1 MGETT
6 WGNEDMNWKINQG
19 KSNLEVN
26 MKRNSVKTKKV
37 ACPYSC
43 FLLGALVLS
52 LVLLGNLSAVAGVD
66 ERDTEESLTPALIII
81 EGVGT
86 SPEGEVGLDLSRKLV
101 MNDFGITV
109 GITPYL
115 DQKELTGS
123 EYLVEELRDLYDRYP
138 DKIGFALQGLEHL
151 ENELNRPLPEQVHI
165 LSRAQSIFTQAFNK
179 KFGYGLLATT
189 LLPPYGHYGTDTASA
204 ARQAG
209 IKIIIGSEVNGREGY
224 AMLEHGV
231 AQIHPDDNA
240 GIIADWESLE
250 IRSPVELI
258 RSTTGALKGSSLED
272 PLVMII
278 NVGILYNELGVQ
290 DTKSYIDT
298 LIPLL
303 VQLREREELEFM
315 TSAEF
320 YRKFVGGKQYVVL
333 RLDDYQSPYKKGLFE
348 ETVDWI
354 TQLGVPLVISII
366 PHAVDKLSEDPEA
379 VTYLNS
385 VLETGLVEV
394 ALHGYDHREE
404 GEFTLS
410 LSEQIQLLREALAES
425 KNTLYYDEIFSL
437 VPPNNR
443 SNDFTS
449 KAIETVNEEGHGVQV
464 FSSGISDK
472 YLFGFDLEGIY
483 HVSRTIDPV
492 KSWELPYPLYSAD
505 EITAAIGYDDAVL
518 NLHPYTLRTQEGRSI
533 ILEVIKQ
540 LKEKPN
546 VEFVTLREFYS
557 NVDPTLGVHWRPEY
571 TLKPVS
577 EAQGVSSSLIFL
589 LMALILA
596 GL

>member
-1 MGETT
+1 
-6 WGNEDMNWKINQG
+6 
-19 KSNLEVN
+19 
-26 MKRNSVKTKKV
+26 MKRNSVKTRKV
-37 ACPYSC
+37 TCSYSC

-66 ERDTEESLTPALIII
+66 ERDTAESLTPALIII
-81 EGVGT
+81 EGVGA

-123 EYLVEELRDLYDRYP
+123 DYLANELRELYDSCP

-151 ENELNRPLPEQVHI
+151 ENELNRPLPEQIHI
-165 LSRAQSIFTQAFNK
+165 LSRAQSIFTQAFNNN
-179 KFGYGLLATT
+179 FGYRLLATT
-189 LLPPYGHYGTDTASA
+189 LLPPYGHYGADIASA

-224 AMLEHGV
+224 TLLEHGV
-231 AQIHPDDNA
+231 VQIHPDDRT
-240 GIIADWESLE
+240 GIIADWESLR

-258 RSTTGALKGSSLED
+258 KSTTRALRGSSLED

-278 NVGILYNELGVQ
+278 NVGILYNELGTTDAKRYV
-290 DTKSYIDT
+290 DT

-303 VQLREREELEFM
+303 DQLRQREKLEFM

-320 YRKFVGGKQYVVL
+320 YRRFLEGKQYVVL
-333 RLDDYQSPYKKGLFE
+333 RLDDYQTPYKKDLFE

-354 TQLGVPLVISII
+354 TQLGVPQVISII

-379 VTYLNS
+379 VVYLNS
-385 VLETGLVEV
+385 MLEKGLVEV

-410 LSEQIQLLREALAES
+410 LGEQTQLLREALAES
-425 KNTLYYDEIFSL
+425 RKTLYHEEIFSL
-437 VPPNNR
+437 VPPHNR

-472 YLFGFDLEGIY
+472 YLFGFDPEGIY

-492 KSWELPYPLYSAD
+492 KSWKVPYPLYSAE
-505 EITAAIGYDDAVL
+505 EIMAAIGYDDAVL

-533 ILEVIKQ
+533 ILQVIKQ
-540 LKEKPN
+540 LKERPN

-571 TLKPVS
+571 ALKPVS
-577 EAQGVSSSLIFL
+577 EGGGVSSSLILL

>member
-6 WGNEDMNWKINQG
+6 WGNEDMNWRINQG
-19 KSNLEVN
+19 KSNLEVSV
-26 MKRNSVKTKKV
+26 KRNSVKTKKI

-52 LVLLGNLSAVAGVD
+52 LVLLGNLSAVAEVD
-66 ERDTEESLTPALIII
+66 ERDTEESPTPALIII

-115 DQKELTGS
+115 DQKALNGS
-123 EYLVEELRDLYDRYP
+123 DYLVDELRKLYDSYP

-179 KFGYGLLATT
+179 NFGYRLLATT
-189 LLPPYGHYGTDTASA
+189 LLPPYGHYGADIASA

-209 IKIIIGSEVNGREGY
+209 IKIIIGSEVNGREAY
-224 AMLEHGV
+224 TMLEHGV
-231 AQIHPDDNA
+231 AQIHPDDRT

-258 RSTTGALKGSSLED
+258 RSTTAVLKGSSLED

-290 DTKSYIDT
+290 DAKSYIDN

-303 VQLREREELEFM
+303 VQLREKEELEFM

-320 YRKFVGGKQYVVL
+320 YRKFVEGKQYVVV
-333 RLDDYQSPYKKGLFE
+333 RLDDYQTPYKKDLFE

-379 VTYLNS
+379 VIYLNS
-385 VLETGLVEV
+385 MLEKGLVEV
-394 ALHGYDHREE
+394 ALHGYNHREE

-410 LSEQIQLLREALAES
+410 LSEQTQLLREALAES
-425 KNTLYYDEIFSL
+425 KKTLYYEEIFSL
-437 VPPNNR
+437 VPPHNR
-443 SNDFTS
+443 SNEFTS
-449 KAIETVNEEGHGVQV
+449 KAIEAVNEEGHGVRV
-464 FSSGISDK
+464 FSSGILDE
-472 YLFGFDLEGIY
+472 YLFGFDPEGIY

-492 KSWELPYPLYSAD
+492 KSWNLPYPLYSAE
-505 EITAAIGYDDAVL
+505 EIMAAIGYEDAVL
-518 NLHPYTLRTQEGRSI
+518 NLHPYTLRTQEERNI
-533 ILEVIKQ
+533 ILQVIKQ
-540 LKEKPN
+540 LKERPN

-557 NVDPTLGVHWRPEY
+557 NVDPTLGVHWRSEY

-577 EAQGVSSSLIFL
+577 EGGGASSLIFL

-596 GL
+596 GI